1 MRKTKLFIATLA
13 MSMLLSSTSLA
24 GTWQAQDNGQWK
36 YQNDDGSFAT
46 GWIEDGGKNYYLDA
60 NGIMLANTTTPDGYY
75 VGADG
80 AWIAGQE
87 APKFDFSIA
96 ACSIKYTGHK
106 VFSFDYDGYPCVAL
120 YYDYTNKDAE
130 PTGAYLADYYITVF
144 QNGVECDSAF
154 LSYDEREEAF
164 DNYTKKVTTGTTI
177 NVAQAYR
184 ISDMSDIT
192 IQIKEMWNWSNPRVD
207 TVTLSLR

>member
-46 GWIEDGGKNYYLDA
+46 GWIEDGGKSYYLDA

-96 ACSIKYTGHK
+96 AGSIKYTGHK

-130 PTGAYLADYYITVF
+130 PTGGLLYHGIPK
-144 QNGVECDSAF
+144 
-154 LSYDEREEAF
+154 R
-164 DNYTKKVTTGTTI
+164 
-177 NVAQAYR
+177 R
-184 ISDMSDIT
+184 
-192 IQIKEMWNWSNPRVD
+192 
-207 TVTLSLR
+207 

>member
-1 MRKTKLFIATLA
+1 
-13 MSMLLSSTSLA
+13 
-24 GTWQAQDNGQWK
+24 
-36 YQNDDGSFAT
+36 
-46 GWIEDGGKNYYLDA
+46 
-60 NGIMLANTTTPDGYY
+60 MLANTTTPDGYY

-154 LSYDEREEAF
+154 LSYDER
-164 DNYTKKVTTGTTI
+164 KKHLTTTLRRSQPVQRSMLLKLTGF
-177 NVAQAYR
+177 
-184 ISDMSDIT
+184 
-192 IQIKEMWNWSNPRVD
+192 QI
-207 TVTLSLR
+207 

>member
-13 MSMLLSSTSLA
+13 MSMLLSRTSLA

-46 GWIEDGGKNYYLDA
+46 GWIEDGGKSYYLDA

-96 ACSIKYTGHK
+96 ACSIKYFPLITMGI
-106 VFSFDYDGYPCVAL
+106 PAL
-120 YYDYTNKDAE
+120 RSTMI
-130 PTGAYLADYYITVF
+130 TQIRMQSLLAHI
-144 QNGVECDSAF
+144 
-154 LSYDEREEAF
+154 
-164 DNYTKKVTTGTTI
+164 
-177 NVAQAYR
+177 
-184 ISDMSDIT
+184 
-192 IQIKEMWNWSNPRVD
+192 
-207 TVTLSLR
+207 